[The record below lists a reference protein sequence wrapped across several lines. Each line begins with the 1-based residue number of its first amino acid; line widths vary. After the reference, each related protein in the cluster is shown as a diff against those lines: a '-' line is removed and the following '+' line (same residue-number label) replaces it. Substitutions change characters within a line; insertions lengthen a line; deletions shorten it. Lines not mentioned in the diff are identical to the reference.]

1 MKKQSAKIL
10 AYERIE
16 ILIKNSLSEEDAS
29 ISELQ
34 AQLAKKISQKFRLK
48 LPYNIRQLYCKK
60 CKKAVIPGRTSR
72 IRVGRSKTKSI
83 KITCLKCNHTYHK
96 ILS

>member
-16 ILIKNSLSEEDAS
+16 ILIKNSLSDEDAS

-60 CKKAVIPGRTSR
+60 CKKTIIPGRTSR